1 MSTIQQELEESIK
14 IKKQIL
20 VDSKLISKIENACD
34 MVLKTYNQGGKTLL
48 GGNGGSAADAQ
59 HIAAEF
65 VSRFYFDRPAIS
77 SIALTTDTSIIT
89 AIGNDY
95 GYEDLF
101 VRQLEAH
108 AKPNDVFIA
117 ITTSGTSKNII
128 KALELSKN
136 ININTIVMTGNKKTN
151 IDELC
156 DICINIPSPSTPRIQ
171 ECHILIG
178 HMICGYVE
186 NELFGK
192 NK

>member
-1 MSTIQQELEESIK
+1 MLNIQQEIEESIK

-20 VDSKLISKIENACD
+20 FDSKLISQIENACD
-34 MVLKTYNQGGKTLL
+34 MVLQTYKQGGKTLL

-65 VSRFYFDRPAIS
+65 VSRFYFDRPAIP

-101 VRQLEAH
+101 FRQLEAH

-117 ITTSGTSKNII
+117 ITTSGKSKNII

-136 ININTIVMTGNKKTN
+136 IDINTIVMTGNKKTN

-178 HMICGYVE
+178 HIICGYVE

-192 NK
+192 N

>member
-65 VSRFYFDRPAIS
+65 VSRFYFDRPAIP